1 MVPFKSSSQA
11 QSGKIINTGTKHK
24 DYNNVLRL
32 LSFTVNPPVHLWL
45 LQDTTVNMLLLFL
58 PPAAADRCFTDW
70 ISWSDFSVFPT
81 GLCETT
87 VWWVDLR
94 PPGGSGDMIPPDEC
108 FAQLS
113 VKCINLVQ
121 LCRWY
126 EVKKTIKSTTEL
138 WLWRLVINLALTMW
152 KSFGFT
158 R

>member
-32 LSFTVNPPVHLWL
+32 LSFAVNPPVHLWL

-58 PPAAADRCFTDW
+58 PPAAGWQMLHWLDFMIWLQCFSHRTLWDYSMVGGPTT
-70 ISWSDFSVFPT
+70 SW
-81 GLCETT
+81 G
-87 VWWVDLR
+87 VWRHD
-94 PPGGSGDMIPPDEC
+94 SPDEC